1 MKKIYAAIIS
11 LLLIAIL
18 PSCSVNPVTGKKQ
31 VSFMSESQEL
41 AIGQQSDP
49 AIIGEFGL
57 YNDSILQR
65 FIQKKGEAMGLISHR
80 PDLKYNFRVVDSP
93 ILNAF
98 AVPGGY
104 VYFTRGIM
112 GYFNDE
118 AQFAGVLGH
127 EIGHITARHAAQQ
140 QTKQILT
147 QIAFIGGMIASEKF
161 RNMSESAMQA
171 MQLLFLKYSRED
183 ESQSDELGVKYSSS
197 IGYDAVHMADFFKT
211 LERYSEKEGAR
222 VPEFM
227 STHPDPGNRYVRVTQ
242 LAKEYQQAN
251 HLSNLAVN
259 RDAYLRMID
268 GIIYGED
275 PRQGY
280 LDKSTN
286 TFYHPEMKFQFPV
299 PSGWQ
304 FQNSPGAVQCAN
316 QEGTAAIVLTLS
328 SQKTFQAATQE
339 ILQSYEMN
347 IVGTPTSTTLNGI
360 QAYSFYAEQAQQ
372 TTTTTTTSSQ
382 SADIVAMQTTLYNYN
397 GNIYV
402 LQGMSYKKDFATNK
416 NIFSTS
422 LNGFKALTDPAKI
435 NVIPEKIKVVQVM
448 QNASLKDVL
457 LFNKMPTSRLEELAI
472 LNGMQQTDN
481 VPAGSLIKIVVK

>member
-1 MKKIYAAIIS
+1 
-11 LLLIAIL
+11 
-18 PSCSVNPVTGKKQ
+18 
-31 VSFMSESQEL
+31 MSESQEL

-49 AIIGEFGL
+49 EILGEFGL
-57 YNDSILQR
+57 YEDSILQK
-65 FIQKKGEAMGLISHR
+65 FIQEKGEAMGKISHR

-183 ESQSDELGVKYSSS
+183 ESQSDELGVRYSSS
-197 IGYDAVHMADFFKT
+197 IGYDAIHMADFFKT

-222 VPEFM
+222 IPEFM

-242 LAKEYQQAN
+242 LAKEYQAAN
-251 HLSNLAVN
+251 HLTNLAVN
-259 RDAYLRMID
+259 RDAYLRRID

-280 LDKSTN
+280 LDKTTN
-286 TFYHPEMKFQFPV
+286 TFYHPELKFQFPI

-304 FQNSPGAVQCAN
+304 FQNSPAAVQCAN
-316 QEGTAAIVLTLS
+316 QEGTAAMIFTLS
-328 SQKTFQAATQE
+328 SKKSFQEAASE
-339 ILQSYEMN
+339 ILQAYEMN
-347 IVGTPTSTTLNGI
+347 QVGTPTSTTINGI
-360 QAYSFYAEQAQQ
+360 QTYTFYAEQAQQ
-372 TTTTTTTSSQ
+372 TSNTTTQQATEV
-382 SADIVAMQTTLYNYN
+382 VAMQTTLYNYN
-397 GNIYV
+397 GNMYV
-402 LQGMSYKKDFATNK
+402 MQGMSYKKDYNSFKSIFAN
-416 NIFSTS
+416 SM
-422 LNGFKALTDPAKI
+422 NGFKALSDPSKI
-435 NVIPEKIKVVQVM
+435 NVTPEKVKVVQVL

-457 LFNKMPTSRLEELAI
+457 LFNKMPSARLEEFAI
-472 LNGMQQTDN
+472 LNGMLLTDN
-481 VPAGSLIKIVVK
+481 VPAGSLIKVVIK

>member
-1 MKKIYAAIIS
+1 
-11 LLLIAIL
+11 
-18 PSCSVNPVTGKKQ
+18 
-31 VSFMSESQEL
+31 MSESQEL

-49 AIIGEFGL
+49 AIIAEFGL
-57 YNDSILQR
+57 YEDSILQK
-65 FIQKKGEAMGLISHR
+65 FIQDKGEAMGKISHR
-80 PDLKYNFRVVDSP
+80 PDLKYNFRIVDSP

-112 GYFNDE
+112 SHFNNE

-183 ESQSDELGVKYSSS
+183 ESQSDELGVKYSST
-197 IGYDAVHMADFFKT
+197 IGYDAIHMADFFKT

-222 VPEFM
+222 IPEFM

-242 LAKEYQQAN
+242 LAKEYQAAN

-259 RDAYLRMID
+259 RDAYLRRID

-280 LDKSTN
+280 LDKTTN
-286 TFYHPEMKFQFPV
+286 TFYHPQLKFQYPI
-299 PSGWQ
+299 PNAWQ
-304 FQNSPGAVQCAN
+304 FHNSPAAVQCAN
-316 QEGTAAIVLTLS
+316 QEGTAALIFTLS
-328 SQKTFQAATQE
+328 SKKTFQEAASE
-339 ILQSYEMN
+339 ILQAYEMKQ
-347 IVGTPTSTTLNGI
+347 VGTPVSTTINGI
-360 QAYSFYAEQAQQ
+360 QAYTFYAEQQAQQ
-372 TTTTTTTSSQ
+372 TTTTSQ
-382 SADIVAMQTTLYNYN
+382 QATDVIAMQTTLYNYD
-397 GNIYV
+397 GNMYV
-402 LQGMSYKKDFATNK
+402 MQGMSYKKDYNAFKSIFAN
-416 NIFSTS
+416 SM
-422 LNGFKALTDPAKI
+422 NGFKSLSDPARI
-435 NVIPEKIKVVQVM
+435 NVTPEKVKVVQVL
-448 QNASLKDVL
+448 QTATLKDVL
-457 LFNKMPTSRLEELAI
+457 LFNKMPTARLEEFSI
-472 LNGMQQTDN
+472 LNGMTLTYN
-481 VPAGSLIKIVVK
+481 VPAGSLIKVVIK